1 MEDGIIFSR
10 AVLLGVILLNAFVGY
25 ASKACNGH
33 VNRYVLNGM
42 FILELVAVTAFIVY
56 DNIQSPPYCSWFW
69 AIVGYV
75 FVYLLMLGVWFLYS
89 PNAVMDKDVDYRFIA
104 YKRVEFLGKMYE
116 SGYAEV
122 RGKLIDVLLP
132 AEEYKPDTSHGRVM
146 FKEVIYH
153 YIIVTAM

>member
-1 MEDGIIFSR
+1 MDGIIFSR

-25 ASKACNGH
+25 AAHACH
-33 VNRYVLNGM
+33 RHINRHVLNVL

-75 FVYLLMLGVWFLYS
+75 FVYFIMIGVWFAYA
-89 PNAVMDKDVDYRFIA
+89 PNSVMDEGVAYRFIA

-116 SGYAEV
+116 CGYAEV
-122 RGKLIDVLLP
+122 RGRLVDVLLP
-132 AEEYKPDTSHGRVM
+132 AEEYKSGTTHGQVM
-146 FKEVIYH
+146 FKEVIYY
-153 YIIVTAM
+153 YIIVTAV